1 MICAFFFFFFTKCR
15 FQYVCQIA
23 QQNDVL
29 YQIFPFLVVYWQPI
43 GTNKLVLLLKLMQ
56 NIS

>member
-1 MICAFFFFFFTKCR
+1 MICAFILFFTKCR

-29 YQIFPFLVVYWQPI
+29 HQIFPFLVMCISNPLGPI
-43 GTNKLVLLLKLMQ
+43 N
-56 NIS
+56 SYYS

>member
-1 MICAFFFFFFTKCR
+1 MICAFILFFTKCR

-29 YQIFPFLVVYWQPI
+29 HQIFPFLVVYWQPI